1 MFHRLPRER
10 DRESLRPLPLASAGF
25 RVLHLKHSVLLAK
38 LLAPQLGQI
47 QSPGRGSLPPPLPL
61 SPLPPFSPLSPPRS
75 SRSSPRA
82 CFSRRFLNQSGVPL
96 SELLSLAA
104 FFRLVGALSSPI
116 AAEELQ
122 DVGVFFARGGQNGC
136 STKKQYTKG
145 NSKRPCSQIQIS
157 WD

>member
-96 SELLSLAA
+96 SELLSLRRLFPAGWRTILTHCGRRAA
-104 FFRLVGALSSPI
+104 RCRCFFRPGWPKW
-116 AAEELQ
+116 LQ
-122 DVGVFFARGGQNGC
+122 HKEAIYKGQ
-136 STKKQYTKG
+136 
-145 NSKRPCSQIQIS
+145 
-157 WD
+157 